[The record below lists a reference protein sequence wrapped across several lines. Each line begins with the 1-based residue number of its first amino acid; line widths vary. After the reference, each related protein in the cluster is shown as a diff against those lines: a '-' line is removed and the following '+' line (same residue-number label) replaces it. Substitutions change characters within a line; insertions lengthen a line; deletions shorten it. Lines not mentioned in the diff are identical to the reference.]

1 MSIKFSVR
9 RPLCSFAFG
18 ACALLVP
25 LSGLAQSAAAGG
37 YYDDAVQRLGQGDA
51 AGAVI
56 QLKNAL
62 QQDRGMLAAHLLL
75 GRTYLQQGELVAAEA
90 AFNEALRLGV
100 NRAEVA
106 APLARIHLLRGKPQ
120 EVVDAVPAEGLPPA
134 ARVEVLTLRGT
145 AFAALGRKFEA
156 TDSFAQARAVDPASP
171 VPLVAEVSLQLAS
184 GDLEAAQ
191 RLAARAVELGPDVA
205 AAHNARASAFHA
217 AGDLAQALRDYARAI
232 ELQPGLIDA
241 VVARA
246 GILLDLGRG
255 DEALAMLDAT
265 EGTAAE
271 PRAAYLRAV
280 IASARGDLEAAR
292 RHLAETAQIVDALPA
307 EWLTGQEQILMAGAL
322 AHHAGRQFEKARKY
336 LDVLAQRYPRNL
348 GARKL
353 LASIYLEE
361 GDLARATG
369 LLERVLK
376 DGPEDAQAIF
386 LMGRV
391 MLAQRRYARASEF
404 LDQAAQAGVEG
415 ARAALGFSRFG
426 QGDVVAAIAEMR
438 LAFERS
444 RDLGVG
450 IALANLLMRQAARD
464 EALGVARAA
473 LAAQPENPL
482 AHNLVGALQAARGQ
496 RAEARSAYQRALELD
511 TGFTPARLNLAR
523 LDVSE
528 GRIDA
533 ARRTYTDMLRKDHR
547 DVVAMYELAL
557 LEERAGNTA
566 ESVRWLEKAALES
579 PADRRIGLALVR
591 ARRAAGDLPGALEA
605 AKALAARQGADLQV
619 LEVLTR
625 LQLELGE
632 TKAAQ
637 QSLREMTRL
646 AEFDADAQIRI
657 GYLQLDAA
665 NPAGARYSADKALGG
680 RPGDVRA
687 TILAAEAALAAG
699 DLPSAGKLAAELA
712 QAAPGS
718 AAAHALTGDVALA
731 AGRRPD
737 AAQAYRAALR
747 LEPSGAVL
755 LGLVRTLLPDDR
767 EATVKVLEDW
777 LREHDQDVPAQKA
790 LAELH
795 MRDGDWQAAA
805 RILEKLEAIAG
816 DDPLVLNN
824 RAYVLDKLGD
834 PRALALAERAHALAP
849 SRAEVL
855 DTYGWLLARQGQR
868 EAGLHFLREARLR
881 QPASVEVRYHLAHV
895 LHALGRT
902 AEARAELADR
912 VVSTATVRPPELQ
925 ALLRE
930 LEAGR

>member
-1 MSIKFSVR
+1 MSMNVSLR
-9 RPLCSFAFG
+9 RPLFRVAVG
-18 ACALLVP
+18 LYALLTP
-25 LSGLAQSAAAGG
+25 LSGLAQTTGAGS

-62 QQDRGMLAAHLLL
+62 QQDRSMLAAHLLL
-75 GRTYLQQGELVAAEA
+75 GRTYLQQGELAAAEV

-106 APLARIHLLRGKPQ
+106 APLARIHLLRGKPLA
-120 EVVDAVPAEGLPPA
+120 VVDTVPADGLPAA
-134 ARVEVLTLRGT
+134 ARLEVLTLRAT
-145 AFAALGRKFEA
+145 ALAALGRKLEA
-156 TDSFAQARAVDPASP
+156 TASLAQARALDPASP
-171 VPLVAEVSLQLAS
+171 VPLVAEVSLLLAS
-184 GDLEAAQ
+184 GDVEAAQ
-191 RLAARAVELGPDVA
+191 RLAARAVELGPEVA
-205 AAHNARASAFHA
+205 AAYNARASTFHA
-217 AGDLAQALRDYARAI
+217 AGDLAQALRDYARAL

-255 DEALAMLDAT
+255 DEALALLDAT

-280 IASARGDLEAAR
+280 IASARGDREAAR
-292 RHLAETAQIVDALPA
+292 RHLAETAQIVDSLPA
-307 EWLTGQEQILMAGAL
+307 EWLAGQEQILMAGAL

-336 LDVLAQRYPRNL
+336 LDVLTVRYPRNL

-353 LASIYLEE
+353 LASIHVEE

-376 DGPEDAQAIF
+376 DSPDDAQAMF

-391 MLAQRRYARASEF
+391 MLTQRRYARASEF
-404 LDQAAQAGVEG
+404 LDRAAQAGVEG
-415 ARAALGFSRFG
+415 ARAALGLSRFG
-426 QGDVVAAIAEMR
+426 QGDVGAAIGEMR
-438 LAFERS
+438 LAFEQS

-450 IALANLLMRQAARD
+450 MALTNLLMRQGDRD
-464 EALGVARAA
+464 EALDVARAA
-473 LAAQPENPL
+473 LAAQPDNPV
-482 AHNLVGALQAARGQ
+482 ANNLVGALQAGRGARV
-496 RAEARSAYQRALELD
+496 EARAAYQRALELD

-528 GRIDA
+528 GLFEL
-533 ARRTYTDMLRKDHR
+533 ARRTYTELLRKDHR

-557 LEERAGNTA
+557 LEERAGNKA
-566 ESVRWLEKAALES
+566 ESVRWLEKAALEN
-579 PADRRIGLALVR
+579 PADRRIGLALVG

-605 AKALAARQGADLQV
+605 AKALAARQVADMQV
-619 LEVLTR
+619 LEVLSG
-625 LQLELGE
+625 LHVELGDA
-632 TKAAQ
+632 KAAQ

-657 GYLQLDAA
+657 GYLQLNAG
-665 NPAGARYSADKALGG
+665 NPAGARYSADKARGG

-699 DLPSAGKLAAELA
+699 DLPGAGKLAAELA
-712 QAAPGS
+712 QAAPDS
-718 AAAHALTGDVALA
+718 AAAHALAGDVALA
-731 AGRRPD
+731 AGKRRD

-747 LEPSGAVL
+747 VQPSGAVV
-755 LGLVRTLLPDDR
+755 LGLVRALLPDERD
-767 EATVKVLEDW
+767 AAIKLLEDW
-777 LREHDQDVPAQKA
+777 LREHERDVPARKA
-790 LAELH
+790 LAEVH
-795 MRDGDWQAAA
+795 MRDGNWRAAA
-805 RILEKLEAIAG
+805 LSLEKLQAIAG
-816 DDPLVLNN
+816 EDPLVLNN

-834 PRALALAERAHALAP
+834 PGALALAERAHALAP
-849 SRAEVL
+849 SSPEVL

-881 QPASVEVRYHLAHV
+881 QPDSVEIRYHVAHV

-902 AEARAELADR
+902 SEARAELADR
-912 VVSTATVRPPELQ
+912 VVSSASVLFPELQ

-930 LEAGR
+930 LEVSR